1 MVDAAPFSELVILK
15 KKSYSRMKIDT
26 RVGYNKER
34 IWKRQKERRK
44 WSKSLEETSFK
55 FIFFL
60 RTLRSKGS

>member
-34 IWKRQKERRK
+34 IWKRQKK
-44 WSKSLEETSFK
+44 EENDPK
-55 FIFFL
+55 V
-60 RTLRSKGS
+60 